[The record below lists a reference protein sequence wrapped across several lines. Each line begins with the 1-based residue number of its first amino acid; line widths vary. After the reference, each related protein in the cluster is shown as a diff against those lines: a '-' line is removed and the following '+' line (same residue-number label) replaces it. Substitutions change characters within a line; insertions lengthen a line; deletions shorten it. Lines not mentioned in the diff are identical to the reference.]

1 MYPYAQAEKHAAEIT
16 PFSEPTADDVWNAEH
31 ARITMVCCSPART
44 FILFHVALVTHVS
57 PPHFSPQLCSM
68 FCKKLN
74 KAGEKCLGLLW

>member
-31 ARITMVCCSPART
+31 ARITMVCCSPARPD
-44 FILFHVALVTHVS
+44 ILFHVALVTHACLLHTS
-57 PPHFSPQLCSM
+57 HQLCSM

-74 KAGEKCLGLLW
+74 KAGDWCLGLLW